1 MGEYGRHTKQQVRA
15 ERILDVASELLL
27 RWGYKRV
34 TIEDIAR
41 QADVGT
47 GTIYLHWKNKEAI
60 FEHVMLREAVAVW
73 RELLQRIYADPQE
86 VLVHRIMRSMFLIVR
101 KRPLARAIFTRD
113 TTLLGKLAQ
122 GNATKQ
128 TQSLMNAQEFMQLLR
143 DLGLLRTDSNLPV
156 QAYAFSATITG
167 FTLIDPL
174 LTEEDQVS
182 LEEKA
187 EAMAQTIRLAFEPEV
202 LPTPAILQ
210 EQAVP
215 RLTGMLEQICEYC
228 EQQIRERT
236 TR

>member
-1 MGEYGRHTKQQVRA
+1 MGERERRTKQQERA
-15 ERILDVASELLL
+15 DRILDVASELLL

-86 VLVHRIMRSMFLIVR
+86 VLIHRIMRSMFLIVR
-101 KRPLARAIFTRD
+101 KRPLARALFTHD
-113 TTLLGKLAQ
+113 TALLGKLAQ
-122 GNATKQ
+122 GDATKQ
-128 TQSLMNAQEFMQLLR
+128 TQNLMNAREFMQLLR
-143 DLGLLRTDSNLPV
+143 NLGLLRTDSSLPV

-174 LTEEDQVS
+174 LTEEDQVP

-187 EAMAQTIRLAFEPEV
+187 DAMAQTIRLAFEPEV
-202 LPTPAILQ
+202 LPTSAILQ

-215 RLTGMLEQICEYC
+215 RLIGMLEQICEYC

-236 TR
+236 AR

>member
-1 MGEYGRHTKQQVRA
+1 MGERERRTKQQERA

-73 RELLQRIYADPQE
+73 RELLQRINTDPQE
-86 VLVHRIMRSMFLIVR
+86 VLVHRIMRSMFLIVK
-101 KRPLARAIFTRD
+101 KRPLAQALFTRD
-113 TTLLGKLAQ
+113 STLPGKLSQ
-122 GNATKQ
+122 GDTTKQ
-128 TQSLMNAQEFMQLLR
+128 VQNQMNAQEFIKLLR
-143 DLGLLRTDSNLPV
+143 DFGLLRTDSSLPI
-156 QAYAFSATITG
+156 QAYALGATISG

-174 LTEEDQVS
+174 PGEEDQVS

-187 EAMAQTIRLAFEPEV
+187 DAMAQTIRLAFEPEV
-202 LPTPAILQ
+202 LPTSVLLQ
-210 EQAVP
+210 ERVVP
-215 RLTGMLEQICEYC
+215 LISQILEQICEYC
-228 EQQIRERT
+228 EQQIRERMA
-236 TR
+236 R

>member
-1 MGEYGRHTKQQVRA
+1 MGEREQRTKQQGRA

-101 KRPLARAIFTRD
+101 KRPLARALFTHD
-113 TTLLGKLAQ
+113 STLLGKLAQ
-122 GNATKQ
+122 GDVTKQ
-128 TQSLMNAQEFMQLLR
+128 TQNLMNAREFMQLLR
-143 DLGLLRTDSNLPV
+143 DLGLLRTDSSLPI

-174 LTEEDQVS
+174 LSEEDQVS

-187 EAMAQTIRLAFEPEV
+187 DAMAQTIRLAFEPEV
-202 LPTPAILQ
+202 LPTSAILQ

-228 EQQIRERT
+228 AQQIRERT